1 MIIDEE
7 LIKKEFGKILKT
19 DPSHFYM
26 NGTKVEIVECKKI
39 DLLNL
44 FPSGEENG
52 VSLYRVDG
60 RGSFCETYGGGN
72 SKECSMNFAT
82 TIKVDGDDI
91 VDVDSIKVTLK

>member
-7 LIKKEFGKILKT
+7 LIKKEFGIILKT

-26 NGTKVEIVECKKI
+26 NGTKAENVECKKI
-39 DLLNL
+39 DLLKL

-52 VSLYRVDG
+52 VSLYRVEG
-60 RGSFCETYGGGN
+60 KGSFCKAYGGGN
-72 SKECSMNFAT
+72 SKECSMIFAT

-91 VDVDSIKVTLK
+91 VDVDNIKVTLK